1 MSLQEIMNYIEKS
14 KSVEIKVEGDKI
26 IVSEYKGIS
35 KTDVSDVKS
44 LIRGKK
50 SKIDKKRI
58 KIISELI
65 PILLS
70 NKISFKII
78 FEKDPLLKFDV
89 ERYIAITPNE
99 AKIFGFNS
107 ENESPLNMIWQ
118 KLRENLQCVFY
129 KPVK

>member
-44 LIRGKK
+44 LIRSKK

-65 PILLS
+65 PILLN

-78 FEKDPLLKFDV
+78 LEKDPLLKFDV

-107 ENESPLNMIWQ
+107 EKESPLNMIWQ
-118 KLRENLQCVFY
+118 KLKENLQCVFY